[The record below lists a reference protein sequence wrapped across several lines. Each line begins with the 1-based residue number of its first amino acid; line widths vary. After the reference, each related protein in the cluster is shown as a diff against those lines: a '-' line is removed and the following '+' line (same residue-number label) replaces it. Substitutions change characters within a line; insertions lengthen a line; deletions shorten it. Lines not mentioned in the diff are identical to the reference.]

1 VEQVVGSVDPQSAE
15 ALIVRSRGQRRKVP
29 VASVDVVVPAAR
41 LIVIAGG
48 RRDSE
53 LQQGARALVQTSS
66 RAAGAAVYT
75 VARVAPPIGRRGAHL
90 ARSIVLLVLAG
101 LLMLGRLLL
110 LLGLLAAAVAQAQ
123 WAGAAERRRRAA
135 RR

>member
-75 VARVAPPIGRRGAHL
+75 VRRSGGVAHTSPARLCYSSSQVY
-90 ARSIVLLVLAG
+90 
-101 LLMLGRLLL
+101 
-110 LLGLLAAAVAQAQ
+110 
-123 WAGAAERRRRAA
+123 
-135 RR
+135 